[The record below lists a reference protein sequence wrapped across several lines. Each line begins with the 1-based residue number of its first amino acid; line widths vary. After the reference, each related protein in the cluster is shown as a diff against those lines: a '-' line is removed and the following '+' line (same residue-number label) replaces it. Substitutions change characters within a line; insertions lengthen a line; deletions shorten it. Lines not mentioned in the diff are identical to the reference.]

1 MKRPLSQEEI
11 KQKQANMQSDAIE
24 MADFSQGVTT
34 MGVGTL
40 DSLDSGIQYS
50 FGDLGDLGQ
59 LDLFTE
65 EDLREKYPA
74 LKQAWGHYQNVLE
87 MCKSKETEDA

>member
-1 MKRPLSQEEI
+1 
-11 KQKQANMQSDAIE
+11 
-24 MADFSQGVTT
+24 MADFSQGAMT

-40 DSLDSGIQYS
+40 DSGISYS
-50 FGDLGDLGQ
+50 MGDLGDLGQ
-59 LDLFTE
+59 LDLFE
-65 EDLREKYPA
+65 EEELREKYPA